1 MAKNLYFSGRTKCTI
16 NAISLELYKN
26 LCQIKVNGLSEC
38 LKKKHFGFIEIKYIL
53 SIKYNFQN
61 LKITELNEIFY
72 KIKSLTSLTVKLS
85 QIQ

>member
-1 MAKNLYFSGRTKCTI
+1 M
-16 NAISLELYKN
+16 
-26 LCQIKVNGLSEC
+26 